1 MENKLNTKLFIRG
14 GYKLELSEMGK
25 ELYDNLNNDL
35 CNLETKIDDLVNN
48 RDDLNGIITVVL
60 PPIFAEVFIIPFL
73 SEFYDQYPRITINL
87 FYDFQDLSNY
97 EFNFDVAVTTVFPRK
112 DYFVIRKL
120 FSENTFLCASPSYL
134 KKHSHIEI
142 KTLNDLYKHKVFIPK
157 LQSMIYSNW
166 KFFNRTTGK
175 EEYLIFDNLH
185 GMFDNSYAAVSLAK
199 TGAGICPLLKFVA
212 NKYIKTGELERI
224 LPDYNLE
231 DLDYYIVK
239 PNEFKNKRV
248 AAFLEFMDYCM
259 NKSKANEE

>member
-48 RDDLNGIITVVL
+48 RDDLNGIITVDL

-112 DYFVIRKL
+112 DY
-120 FSENTFLCASPSYL
+120 
-134 KKHSHIEI
+134 
-142 KTLNDLYKHKVFIPK
+142 LNWCKDTQICKVC
-157 LQSMIYSNW
+157 L
-166 KFFNRTTGK
+166 
-175 EEYLIFDNLH
+175 
-185 GMFDNSYAAVSLAK
+185 
-199 TGAGICPLLKFVA
+199 
-212 NKYIKTGELERI
+212 
-224 LPDYNLE
+224 
-231 DLDYYIVK
+231 
-239 PNEFKNKRV
+239 
-248 AAFLEFMDYCM
+248 
-259 NKSKANEE
+259 